1 MTVANLACTV
11 TIGRSYDPTK
21 DVLRYTG
28 QSNATQ
34 NPTKRQV
41 LVDCNVTGNTIPT
54 EVKLTCYTGSGVEI
68 SLVRFNPSPHLS
80 QLLQRDYAW
89 GKSGPAV

>member
-1 MTVANLACTV
+1 MAQRIFVSCRTNHDEMTVANLACTV

-54 EVKLTCYTGSGVEI
+54 EVKLTCYTGSGVEM
-68 SLVRFNPSPHLS
+68 
-80 QLLQRDYAW
+80 
-89 GKSGPAV
+89 